1 MPGIPDYALKL
12 KEAGLS
18 TVYLHFDG
26 VSKETNFKL
35 AHDLKAIENLKKQS
49 RVWSLSRPSSGE
61 NDHEIGDIIR
71 FAAENIDVIRG
82 VNFQPVSFTG
92 AASPEDIE
100 RQRITI
106 PELLNGIEEQTQGS
120 VEKEDFTRS
129 PALCR

>member
-1 MPGIPDYALKL
+1 MHSRLKD
-12 KEAGLS
+12 AGLS

-35 AHDLKAIENLKKQS
+35 VHDLKAIENLRKAKQG
-49 RVWSLSRPSSGE
+49 VVLVPTIIKGH
-61 NDHEIGDIIR
+61 NDHEIGDIVR

-100 RQRITI
+100 QQRITI
-106 PELLNGIEEQTQGS
+106 PEILNRIEEQTEGS
-120 VEKEDFTRS
+120 VEKEDFIRF
-129 PALCR
+129 PV